1 MQLTATNRS
10 RAYPGRSSG
19 LIQVEMISICGFE
32 GMFEMNRSFK
42 KEMHEWL
49 SGGASPCQGEGRG
62 FESRLV
68 LFLFKRKAMRTAKKQ
83 GQNVTMCLHM
93 RNILPLFLYRTNV
106 RERHEAIAEWSCSSH
121 CHDIIGRKVN

>member
-1 MQLTATNRS
+1 
-10 RAYPGRSSG
+10 
-19 LIQVEMISICGFE
+19 MISICGFE

-49 SGGASPCQGEGRG
+49 SGGASPCQGEGGG
-62 FESRLV
+62 FVSGLV
-68 LFLFKRKAMRTAKKQ
+68 LFLFPRKAMRTAKKQ